1 MPDITT
7 YLKPLMAYSTAE
19 LADMAKIT
27 TATCR
32 QALLKKLNKGIV
44 IRHVVKRTTYWALK
58 P

>member
-7 YLKPLMAYSTAE
+7 LLTPNMAYSTAE
-19 LADMAKIT
+19 IADLAKIS

-32 QALLKKLNKGIV
+32 QTLLKELRKGHI
-44 IRHVVKRTTYWALK
+44 IKHVVKRTTYWALK